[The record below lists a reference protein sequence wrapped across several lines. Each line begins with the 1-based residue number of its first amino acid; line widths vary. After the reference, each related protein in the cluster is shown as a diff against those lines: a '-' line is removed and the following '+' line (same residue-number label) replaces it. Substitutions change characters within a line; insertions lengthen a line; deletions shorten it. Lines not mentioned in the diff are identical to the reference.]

1 MCRRFKELFQIIS
14 LFMKKLL
21 LLLPLIL
28 VVTIN
33 TFAQNTPS
41 HPLLVDTHN
50 DVLSNELINHEDIGK
65 LQSTGNFDLVRA
77 KEGGQDCQVFSIWCG
92 SQYGKGTAFK
102 FANREID
109 SLYAVLKRYPD
120 KIVLV
125 RNSAQLKQ
133 AVAAH
138 KFAAMI
144 GVEGGHMIEDRMDY
158 IDSLH
163 KRGMCYLTLTW
174 NNSTSWATSAADE
187 TLHHDSLE
195 KAGHIGLTDYGKQ
208 IVHHLND
215 LGVMIDL
222 SHPGEKTFYDV
233 LATTNKPVIASHSC
247 AYALNPFRRN
257 LKDDQLKAL
266 AKNGGVVFVNFYS
279 GFVDSNYFRRSAPWL
294 KKHKPEL
301 DSLIKIYKDE
311 DLAIDRLYA
320 IHRAESDAFRPPLSM
335 LIKHIDY
342 IAKLIG
348 VDHVGI
354 GSDFDGA
361 ESYPMGMDDVT
372 DYPKIA
378 VELKK
383 IGYSQND
390 VDKIF
395 GGNFLRV
402 LKANTGK

>member
-1 MCRRFKELFQIIS
+1 
-14 LFMKKLL
+14 MKKLL
-21 LLLPLIL
+21 LPLLLLFL
-28 VVTIN
+28 VSVH
-33 TFAQNTPS
+33 AQDAMKI
-41 HPLLVDTHN
+41 HQKAILVDTHN
-50 DVLSNELINHEDIGK
+50 DFLSNELITKLDGGK

-77 KEGGQDCQVFSIWCG
+77 KQGGLDAQVFSIWCG
-92 SQYGKGTAFK
+92 PQYGKGTAFS

-109 SLYAVLKRYPD
+109 SLYALINRYPD
-120 KIVLV
+120 KITMV
-125 RNSAQLKQ
+125 RNAAELKK
-133 AVAAH
+133 AV
-138 KFAAMI
+138 KQKKLAAMI

-174 NNSTSWATSAADE
+174 NNSTSWATSAYDE
-187 TLHHDSLE
+187 KYKKDSL
-195 KAGHIGLTDYGKQ
+195 KHHGLTDYGKQ

-222 SHPGEKTFYDV
+222 SHPSEQTFYDV

-247 AYALNPFRRN
+247 AYTLNPHQRN

-266 AKNGGVVFVNFYS
+266 KKNGGVVFVNFYS
-279 GFVDSNYFRRSAPWL
+279 GFVDSTFTARENPFLRSHRA
-294 KKHKPEL
+294 EL
-301 DSLIKIYKDE
+301 DSLIKVYHDGDLANIRLNTIYKT
-311 DLAIDRLYA
+311 
-320 IHRAESDAFRPPLSM
+320 ESDKIRPPLSM

-361 ESYPMGMDDVT
+361 ESYPTGMDDVT
-372 DYPKIA
+372 DYPKITE
-378 VELKK
+378 ELLKL
-383 IGYSQND
+383 GYTEND
-390 VDKIF
+390 IDKIL

-402 LKANTGK
+402 FKANTGK

>member
-1 MCRRFKELFQIIS
+1 
-14 LFMKKLL
+14 MKKLL
-21 LLLPLIL
+21 LPLLLL
-28 VVTIN
+28 TII
-33 TFAQNTPS
+33 TASAQNAQQIYQRAI
-41 HPLLVDTHN
+41 LVDTHN

-65 LQSTGNFDLVRA
+65 LQTTGQLDLVRA
-77 KEGGQDCQVFSIWCG
+77 KQGGLDCQVFSIWCG
-92 SQYGKGTAFK
+92 PQYGKGSAFK

-109 SLYAVLKRYPD
+109 SLYALLKRYPQR
-120 KIVLV
+120 ITLV
-125 RNSAQLKQ
+125 RNSDKLKN
-133 AVAAH
+133 AVAHH

-144 GVEGGHMIEDRMDY
+144 GVEGGHMLEDRLDY

-163 KRGMCYLTLTW
+163 ARGMCYLTLTW

-187 TLHHDSLE
+187 TLHRDSLQ
-195 KAGHIGLTDYGKQ
+195 KAGHIGLSAYGKQ
-208 IVHHLND
+208 IIKHLND

-222 SHPGEKTFYDV
+222 SHPGEQTFYDV
-233 LATTNKPVIASHSC
+233 LATTTKPVIASHSC

-279 GFVDSNYFRRSAPWL
+279 GFVDSNYFNKQAQFLHR
-294 KKHKPEL
+294 HKAAL
-301 DSLIKIYKDE
+301 DSLTKIYNDE
-311 DLAIDRLYA
+311 DLATDRLFALYKT
-320 IHRAESDAFRPPLSM
+320 ESDALRPPLSM

-342 IAKLIG
+342 IVKLIG
-348 VDHVGI
+348 VDYVGI

-372 DYPKIA
+372 DYPKITA
-378 VELKK
+378 ELLKL
-383 IGYSQND
+383 GYSEKD
-390 VDKIF
+390 IDKIL